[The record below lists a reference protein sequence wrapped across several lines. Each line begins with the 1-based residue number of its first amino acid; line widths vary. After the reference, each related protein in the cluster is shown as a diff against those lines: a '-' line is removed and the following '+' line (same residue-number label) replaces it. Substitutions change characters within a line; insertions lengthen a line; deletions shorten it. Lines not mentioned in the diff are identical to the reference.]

1 MSLFRTFSPRTFL
14 TLFFCGMA
22 YAITYAAPFVQYV
35 FYDPTLK
42 ALGATNAQLGILV
55 MIFGWGNIVGAPIGG
70 ILSDKFNHKTIYI
83 CGLLGT
89 STLSILLAF
98 NLSYD
103 FALFVFGGF
112 AITGLFMLFPAHIKV
127 VRLLTDENNQ
137 GKIFGFAESFAG
149 LGSVIVNT
157 VALTVFAWY
166 VNEALG
172 LSDEV
177 LGFKSVLIFFG
188 LCGYA
193 CSVVL
198 YFLVDGPA
206 KLKESGKIEKSRDPI
221 TLKDFFIVLRCPGTW
236 FAGIAVF
243 STYTLYCSISYFTPY
258 FTNVLG
264 VSVVFSGSLAIVRTY
279 GIRFVMSPVGGILG
293 DKFGSVTKVLLV
305 SWLGA
310 ALVVAT
316 IMFLPPDTPI
326 AFAIILM
333 LLMGVFTFTARGTMF
348 AVPSEVRIPVKY
360 AAITAGIVCAI
371 GYSPDLF
378 IFILFGHWIDTYG
391 NAAYNYIFIYDIIM
405 CMLGVISALLTFR
418 YKRRFAKEVGVPV
431 EADAKA

>member
-1 MSLFRTFSPRTFL
+1 MSQQRSFSLKTFV

-55 MIFGWGNIVGAPIGG
+55 MIFGWGNILGAPLGG
-70 ILSDKFNHKTIYI
+70 ILSDKFNHKTMYI
-83 CGLLGT
+83 CGLMGT
-89 STLSILLAF
+89 SLLSILLAY
-98 NLSYD
+98 NLNYD
-103 FALFVFGGF
+103 FALFVFAGF
-112 AITGLFMLFPAHIKV
+112 AITGLFLLFPAHIKV

-137 GKIFGFAESFAG
+137 GKVFGFAEAFAG

-157 VALTVFAWY
+157 IALSVFAWY
-166 VNEALG
+166 F
-172 LSDEV
+172 DEV
-177 LGFKSVLIFFG
+177 FGFKAVLIFFG
-188 LCGYA
+188 LCGIA

-206 KLKESGKIEKSRDPI
+206 KLKEKGTIDKAKEPI
-221 TLKDFFIVLRCPGTW
+221 TLNDFLVVLRCPGTW

-264 VSVVFSGSLAIVRTY
+264 VSVVFSGGLAIIRTY
-279 GIRFVMSPVGGILG
+279 GIRFVMSPVGGVLG
-293 DKFGSVTKVLLV
+293 DKFGSVTKVLLF
-305 SWLGA
+305 SWIGA
-310 ALVVAT
+310 AVVVTT

-326 AFAIILM
+326 AVAVVLM

-391 NAAYNYIFIYDIIM
+391 NAAYNYIFIYDVVV
-405 CMLGVISALLTFR
+405 CMLGVVSALLTFR
-418 YKRRFAKEVGVPV
+418 YKRRFAERVGEPV
-431 EADAKA
+431 GSAA

>member
-1 MSLFRTFSPRTFL
+1 MSRQRTFSPKTFL

-70 ILSDKFNHKTIYI
+70 ILSDKFNHKTMYI
-83 CGLLGT
+83 CGLMGT
-89 STLSILLAF
+89 SLLSILLAY
-98 NLSYD
+98 NLNYD
-103 FALFVFGGF
+103 FALFVFAGF
-112 AITGLFMLFPAHIKV
+112 AVTGLFLLFPAHIKV

-137 GKIFGFAESFAG
+137 GKVFGFAEAFAG

-157 VALTVFAWY
+157 IALSVFAWY
-166 VNEALG
+166 V
-172 LSDEV
+172 DEV
-177 LGFKSVLIFFG
+177 FGFKAVLIFFG
-188 LCGYA
+188 LCGIA
-193 CSVVL
+193 CSAVL

-206 KLKESGKIEKSRDPI
+206 KLKEKGTIDKAKAPI
-221 TLKDFFIVLRCPGTW
+221 TLSDFFVVLRCPGTW

-264 VSVVFSGSLAIVRTY
+264 VSVVFSGGLAIIRTY
-279 GIRFVMSPVGGILG
+279 GIRFVMSPVGGVLG
-293 DKFGSVTKVLLV
+293 DKFGSVTKVLLL
-305 SWLGA
+305 SWIGA
-310 ALVVAT
+310 AVVVTA
-316 IMFLPPDTPI
+316 IMFLPPETPI
-326 AFAIILM
+326 AVAVILM

-378 IFILFGHWIDTYG
+378 IFILFGHWLDTYG
-391 NAAYNYIFIYDIIM
+391 NAAYNYIFIYDIVM
-405 CMLGVISALLTFR
+405 CALGVVSALLTFR
-418 YKRRFAKEVGVPV
+418 YKRRFAEQVGVPV
-431 EADAKA
+431 EAAA

>member
-1 MSLFRTFSPRTFL
+1 MSLARTFSPRTFI

-35 FYDPTLK
+35 LYDPTLK

-55 MIFGWGNIVGAPIGG
+55 MIFGWGNIVGAPLGG
-70 ILSDKFNHKTIYI
+70 IISDKFNHKTLYI
-83 CGLLGT
+83 GGLIGT

-98 NLSYD
+98 NLNYD
-103 FALFVFGGF
+103 FALFVFAGF

-137 GKIFGFAESFAG
+137 GKIFGFAEAFAG
-149 LGSVIVNT
+149 LGSVIINAI
-157 VALTVFAWY
+157 ALWVFALY
-166 VNEALG
+166 V
-172 LSDEV
+172 DEV
-177 LGFKSVLIFFG
+177 LGFKYVLVFFG
-188 LCGYA
+188 VCGFFCA
-193 CSVVL
+193 AVL

-206 KLKESGKIEKSRDPI
+206 KLRERGTIAEKREPI

-243 STYTLYCSISYFTPY
+243 ATYTLYCSISYFTPY

-264 VSVVFSGSLAIVRTY
+264 VSVVFSGGLAIIRTY

-293 DKFGSVTKVLLV
+293 DKFGSVTKVLLI

-310 ALVVAT
+310 AIIVGT
-316 IMFLPPDTPI
+316 IMFLPAGTPI
-326 AFAIILM
+326 AVAIVLM
-333 LLMGVFTFTARGTMF
+333 LLMSVFTFTARGTMF

-378 IFILFGHWIDTYG
+378 IFILFGHWLDTYG
-391 NAAYNYIFIYDIIM
+391 NAAYNYIFIYNIVVCLI
-405 CMLGVISALLTFR
+405 GVCSALMTFR
-418 YKRRFAKEVGVPV
+418 YKKRLAEQVGVPV
-431 EADAKA
+431 EAPAAA

>member
-1 MSLFRTFSPRTFL
+1 MSPLRTFSPKTFV

-35 FYDPTLK
+35 LYDPTLK

-70 ILSDKFNHKTIYI
+70 IISDKFNHKTLYI
-83 CGLLGT
+83 CGLMGT
-89 STLSILLAF
+89 SALSILLAF
-98 NLSYD
+98 NLNYD

-137 GKIFGFAESFAG
+137 GKIFGFAEAFAG
-149 LGSVIVNT
+149 LGSVIVNAI
-157 VALTVFAWY
+157 ALSVFAWY
-166 VNEALG
+166 L
-172 LSDEV
+172 DDV
-177 LGFKSVLIFFG
+177 LGFRSVLIFFG
-188 LCGYA
+188 LCGFA

-206 KLKESGKIEKSRDPI
+206 KLKERGKIETGKDPI
-221 TLKDFFIVLRCPGTW
+221 TFKDFLIVLRCPGTW

-264 VSVVFSGSLAIVRTY
+264 VSVVFSGSLAIIRTY

-293 DKFGSVTKVLLV
+293 DKFGSVTKVLMC
-305 SWLGA
+305 SWIGA
-310 ALVVAT
+310 ALVVAA
-316 IMFLPPDTPI
+316 IMFLPPETPI
-326 AFAIILM
+326 AIAILLM

-378 IFILFGHWIDTYG
+378 IFILFGHWLDTYG
-391 NAAYNYIFIYDIIM
+391 NAAYNYIFIYDIVM
-405 CMLGVISALLTFR
+405 CMLGVASALLTFR
-418 YKRRFAKEVGVPV
+418 YKRRFAEQVGVPV
-431 EADAKA
+431 NAEARA

>member
-1 MSLFRTFSPRTFL
+1 MSKARAFSPKTFI
-14 TLFFCGMA
+14 TLFFCGTA

-35 FYDPTLK
+35 LYDPTLK

-55 MIFGWGNIVGAPIGG
+55 MIFGWGNIVGAPLGG
-70 ILSDKFNHKTIYI
+70 IISDKFNHKVLYI
-83 CGLLGT
+83 GGLLGT
-89 STLSILLAF
+89 SLLSILLAF
-98 NLSYD
+98 NLNYD
-103 FALFVFGGF
+103 FALAVFAGF
-112 AITGLFMLFPAHIKV
+112 AVTGLFMLFPAHIKV

-137 GKIFGFAESFAG
+137 GKIFGFAEAFAG
-149 LGSVIVNT
+149 LGSVIINAI
-157 VALTVFAWY
+157 ALWVFAMY
-166 VNEALG
+166 V
-172 LSDEV
+172 DEV
-177 LGFKSVLIFFG
+177 MGFKYVLIFFG
-188 LCGYA
+188 LCGIA
-193 CSVVL
+193 CSVAL

-206 KLKESGKIEKSRDPI
+206 KLKERGTIDANRDPI

-264 VSVVFSGSLAIVRTY
+264 VSVVFSGSLAIIRTY
-279 GIRFVMSPVGGILG
+279 GIRFVMSPVGGVLG
-293 DKFGSVTKVLLV
+293 DKVGSVTKVLMI

-310 ALVVAT
+310 AAVVAT
-316 IMFLPPDTPI
+316 IMFLPPETPLAVAI
-326 AFAIILM
+326 ALM

-378 IFILFGHWIDTYG
+378 IFILFGHWLDTYG
-391 NAAYNYIFIYDIIM
+391 NAAYNYIFIYDIAM
-405 CMLGVISALLTFR
+405 CLLGVGSAILTFR
-418 YKRRFAKEVGVPV
+418 YKRRFAQQVGVPV
-431 EADAKA
+431 ETAA